1 MNTFVVG
8 EKSFVG
14 DYNIEKLFK
23 NNFDE
28 KDLVKIILKII
39 NPEKEFKI
47 EFEKFLIHDV
57 QKRIPSVEKAKKVLG
72 FEATTKLDQ
81 MLDEVIPWIREAITQ
96 DLI

>member
-57 QKRIPSVEKAKKVLG
+57 QKRIPNNSKVRKLVNFREKIPISKSLG
-72 FEATTKLDQ
+72 II
-81 MLDEVIPWIREAITQ
+81 IPWIKEQIFFNE
-96 DLI
+96 I